1 MKNSRKTSDGKECL
15 KPLINFTAGDL
26 TLYTM
31 EFIKKHAGWIRFGT
45 AALAWL
51 LWVIWLGNYWFLLG
65 LPVIYDIYI
74 SKKVNWT
81 FWKKREGKNSTF
93 VEWLDALIY
102 AVIAVTFINIFFFQ
116 NYKIPT
122 GSMEKDLLIGDH
134 LFVSKLSYGPRLPNT
149 PISFPFAHHT
159 LPLTR
164 HTRSYVE
171 WVQWPYRRLAGFGQV
186 KNNHNVVFNFPE
198 GDTVILEMQAQSY
211 YAVLRQ
217 VAADLYERERPAGN
231 AGRDRNHYLAQARH
245 FLHQNYN
252 IASRP
257 VDKRDNYIK
266 RCVAIPGDTLEIRR
280 GEVFING
287 QSADAGLEH
296 LQYMYIVRTDGTALN
311 MRSIERLGIYRD
323 DVSSYSVSEYY
334 LPLTSENAG
343 HIARFG
349 NVVSVTRWE
358 RNPVEYNP
366 AVFPNDPGFPW
377 NEDNLGPLV
386 LPSRGAT
393 VPVSPE
399 NIALYERII
408 RAYELNTLEIR
419 DNAIFINGRETGSY
433 TFEMDYYFM
442 VGDNRHNSLDSRF
455 WGFVPEDHIVGRP
468 RFIWLS
474 LDPSRSGL
482 ARIRWS
488 RLFSGTG

>member
-1 MKNSRKTSDGKECL
+1 
-15 KPLINFTAGDL
+15 
-26 TLYTM
+26 M
-31 EFIKKHAGWIRFGT
+31 EFIKKHATWIRFGI
-45 AALAWL
+45 AALAWI

-65 LPVIYDIYI
+65 LPVIYDIYV

-81 FWKKREGKNSTF
+81 FWKKREGKNSTII
-93 VEWLDALIY
+93 EWLDALIY
-102 AVIAVTFINIFFFQ
+102 AIVAVTFINIFFFQ

-171 WVQWPYRRLAGFGQV
+171 WIQWPYKRLAGFGEIQ
-186 KNNHNVVFNFPE
+186 NNHNVVFNFPE

-217 VAADLYERERPAGN
+217 VTRELYER
-231 AGRDRNHYLAQARH
+231 DRNTQNGNRDINHYKPEARR
-245 FLHQNYN
+245 FLEQNYN
-252 IASRP
+252 IAARP

-266 RCVAIPGDTLEIRR
+266 RCVATPGDTFEIRS
-280 GEVFING
+280 GEIFING
-287 QSADAGLEH
+287 RSMDAGLDH
-296 LQYMYIVRTDGTALN
+296 IQFMYIVRTDGTPLNIRAL
-311 MRSIERLGIYRD
+311 ERLKIYRD
-323 DVSSYSVSEYY
+323 DISQYSVSEYY
-334 LPLTSENAG
+334 IPLTGENAEK
-343 HIARFG
+343 IAGFR
-349 NVVSVTRWE
+349 NVVSVERW
-358 RNPVEYNP
+358 V
-366 AVFPNDPGFPW
+366 NDPGNNNRDVFPHDGAYPW
-377 NEDNLGPLV
+377 NEDHFGPLV
-386 LPSRGAT
+386 IPAKGVT
-393 VPVSPE
+393 VPLNTT
-399 NIALYERII
+399 NIVLYERII
-408 RAYELNTLEIR
+408 EAYELNTLEIK
-419 DNAIFINGRETGSY
+419 DEEIFINGEKTDTY
-433 TFEMDYYFM
+433 TFEMDYFFM

-455 WGFVPEDHIVGRP
+455 WGFVPQDHVVGRP

-482 ARIRWS
+482 SRIRWS